1 MKAKITIL
9 FSIVMLNTYSQTP
22 SYDWVNAKSKLTY
35 FAMSSDIKG
44 NVYLSG
50 TAYGPTTLGTVAIA
64 AGDNFIAK
72 ISGLNEVMWVKKLP
86 SDTCSFRTTY
96 YGDDNRNIVADSI
109 GNVYLTGYFIENFTI
124 NDYTI
129 TDTFYPTDYC
139 LLKFDSIGN
148 TQWVKT
154 IATPDENVIAPRL
167 QYFNDETIIVSGRFP
182 TTLIFEDGTTV
193 VNSDAEK
200 QGVFLANFNSSGNLI
215 EAKQFPPI
223 VEPYPYAF
231 GYDEESVFVNEEGNI
246 FRAFATTAAEFSIDG
261 ISYEADSVFYYL

>member
-1 MKAKITIL
+1 
-9 FSIVMLNTYSQTP
+9 
-22 SYDWVNAKSKLTY
+22 
-35 FAMSSDIKG
+35 
-44 NVYLSG
+44 
-50 TAYGPTTLGTVAIA
+50 
-64 AGDNFIAK
+64 
-72 ISGLNEVMWVKKLP
+72 
-86 SDTCSFRTTY
+86 
-96 YGDDNRNIVADSI
+96 
-109 GNVYLTGYFIENFTI
+109 LTGYFIENFTI

-129 TDTFYPTDYC
+129 TDTLYPTDYC